1 MSDLNYKEFA
11 IDFDLQLKAHLVK
24 VSRIRD
30 VDKLFDQLLS
40 RGSSDL
46 NVVDERMPYWADLWP
61 SAIGLSEYIDS
72 YPEVVNGKN
81 ILEIGCGLG
90 LPGIVAALCGGNVLM
105 TDYLREA
112 LDFAEN
118 NWYKNLSVKFN
129 GSLLDWRNVN
139 SADRFDVIIASDVA
153 YESRSFEHLK
163 NAFLNLLKPDGIL
176 LLSEPNRKFASPFIK
191 LLEKSFEL
199 KKTDQEVTLDGIDY
213 IISVYSGTILN

>member
-1 MSDLNYKEFA
+1 
-11 IDFDLQLKAHLVK
+11 
-24 VSRIRD
+24 
-30 VDKLFDQLLS
+30 
-40 RGSSDL
+40 
-46 NVVDERMPYWADLWP
+46 
-61 SAIGLSEYIDS
+61 
-72 YPEVVNGKN
+72 
-81 ILEIGCGLG
+81 
-90 LPGIVAALCGGNVLM
+90 M